1 MKKALTIAGSD
12 SSAGAGIQADL
23 KTFSALGIY
32 ATTVIT
38 TLTAQ
43 NTKTVSDIFV
53 VPAKFFKNQL
63 ETTVEDIKPDV
74 IKIGVLYDN
83 SIINVVKKEL
93 ANFEGPIV
101 LDPVFFSGTGVRLLD
116 DRSFVSF
123 KRDII
128 PLATM
133 ITPNIKEAELLSQI
147 RINSST
153 DFPKV
158 AEHIR
163 NLGVENVIIKG
174 GHSKN
179 NDKEISDYFY
189 GSSGDQIHKI
199 SNPRLPIGVTHG
211 TGCNF
216 SSALA
221 SYIAME
227 YNPKDAFILA
237 NSYVHRALKNAI
249 QVGGGVLVANPLYR
263 VFSNSERYET
273 MVALQNSVD
282 QLEKFEDFSLLIP
295 ETKTNFVFS
304 ISNPYDLLDV
314 AGVVGRITNYQN
326 HVRSPNVVRFGASN
340 HVANALL
347 AAKRFNPAFRAAINI
362 RYTRSILQI
371 CKDLFDSACYD
382 RKLEPPDNKEKEGAS
397 IKWGICEAFKT
408 NPSAEVVYHSGDLGK
423 EPMILIFA
431 ETPLKILTKILAILK
446 IYSGI

>member
-53 VPAKFFKNQL
+53 VPARFFKNQL
-63 ETTVEDIKPDV
+63 KTTVEDINPDV

-83 SIINVVKKEL
+83 SIINIVKKEL
-93 ANFEGPIV
+93 AYFEGPIV
-101 LDPVFFSGTGVRLLD
+101 LDPVIYSGTGIRLLD
-116 DRSFVSF
+116 DKAFESF
-123 KRDII
+123 KRDIV
-128 PLATM
+128 PLATV

-147 RINSST
+147 QINSSR
-153 DFPKV
+153 DLPRV
-158 AEHIR
+158 AEYIR
-163 NLGVENVIIKG
+163 NLGAENVIIKG

-179 NDKEISDYFY
+179 SSKEISDYFY
-189 GSSGDQIHKI
+189 GTGDEIHII
-199 SNPRLPIGVTHG
+199 SNRRLPIGETHG

-221 SYIAME
+221 SYITMGHKA
-227 YNPKDAFILA
+227 KQAFILA

-249 QVGGGVLVANPLYR
+249 KVGDGVLVANPLYR
-263 VFSNSERYET
+263 VYSNSERYET
-273 MVALQNSVD
+273 MIALQNGVE
-282 QLEKFEDFSLLIP
+282 QLERLEDFSLLIP
-295 ETKTNFVFS
+295 ETKTNFVFA
-304 ISNPYDLLDV
+304 IPNPNDILDV

-326 HVRSPNVVRFGASN
+326 NIRSPNVIRFGASS

-347 AAKRFNPAFRAAINI
+347 AAKHFNPAFRAAINI
-362 RYTRSILQI
+362 RYTNSILKI
-371 CKDLFDSACYD
+371 CKDLFNCASYD
-382 RKLEPPDNKEKEGAS
+382 RKLEPSNHKEKEGAS
-397 IKWGICEAFKT
+397 IKWGVNEAFRT
-408 NPSAEVVYHSGDLGK
+408 NTSADVVYHLGDLGK

-446 IYSGI
+446 IYSSI